1 MHRLILGLDDNPMF
15 VCDHIYS
22 DRKYD
27 NRKQNL
33 RITEQKYNAKN
44 RMRAS
49 NNTSGKTGVSWSKRK
64 NKWVAYI
71 GVNNKHVYLGS
82 YNNIQE
88 AIDVRLK
95 AEEKYFG
102 EYKVINE
109 H

>member
-1 MHRLILGLDDNPMF
+1 MSLG
-15 VCDHIYS
+15 V
-22 DRKYD
+22 K
-27 NRKQNL
+27 
-33 RITEQKYNAKN
+33 E
-44 RMRAS
+44 
-49 NNTSGKTGVSWSKRK
+49 K

-102 EYKVINE
+102 KYKVINE